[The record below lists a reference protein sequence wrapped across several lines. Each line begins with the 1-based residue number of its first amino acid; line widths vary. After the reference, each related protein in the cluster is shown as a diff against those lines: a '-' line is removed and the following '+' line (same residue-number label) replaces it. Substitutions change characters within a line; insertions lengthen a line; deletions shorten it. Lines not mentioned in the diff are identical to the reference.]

1 METLAETKF
10 SGPLSLEI
18 FSDPFLAGSARSVAV
33 DGHRLLI
40 ALMDEVSRRTG
51 PLLAGT
57 ALPPRA
63 LVYGTSVIEFAR
75 DETSAPAF
83 EGVLAGL
90 GVRKA
95 IGPGELEIPAVRA
108 VHGVRGS
115 LTDFIDGKTD
125 LARVWDIEFRA
136 VETVKRPEE
145 DAGLHAVDHI
155 SQSMHHEQMLNWS
168 LFSTSL
174 LDVEKVAE
182 QDVLD
187 PGSVVKSLAVQTSSG
202 LLRLPLNAPQLGCT
216 QSSRFLLEARGS
228 GGPHIAFA
236 TRDIFATAR
245 RRAENGVA
253 MLVIPEHD
261 YGDLESK
268 TDLSADEIDR
278 LKAHNMLDERDVT
291 GENVQLYTRTFEDR
305 FFFEIVERRG
315 GYKGFGATNAQ
326 IRLAAQAR
334 QERLAAIRRR

>member
-18 FSDPFLAGSARSVAV
+18 FSDPFRAGSARSVAV

-63 LVYGTSVIEFAR
+63 PVYGTSVIEFAV

-95 IGPGELEIPAVRA
+95 IGPGELEVPAVR
-108 VHGVRGS
+108 GVRGS
-115 LTDFIDGKTD
+115 PTNFIDGKTD

-136 VETVKRPEE
+136 VETVKGPEE
-145 DAGLHAVDHI
+145 DTGLHAVDHI
-155 SQSMHHEQMLNWS
+155 SQSMHHEEMLDWS
-168 LFSTSL
+168 LFYTSL
-174 LDVEKVAE
+174 LDVEKLAE

-187 PGSVVKSLAVQTSSG
+187 PGSVVTSLAVQMSSG
-202 LLRLPLNAPQLGCT
+202 SLRLPLNASQLGCT

-228 GGPHIAFA
+228 GVRHIAFA
-236 TRDIFATAR
+236 TRDIFATPR
-245 RRAENGVA
+245 RLAENGVA
-253 MLVIPEHD
+253 MLVIPEND
-261 YGDLESK
+261 YGALKSK

-291 GENVQLYTRTFEDR
+291 GENVQLYTRTLEDR
-305 FFFEIVERRG
+305 FFFEFVERRG
-315 GYKGFGATNAQ
+315 GYKGFRATNAQ

-334 QERLAAIRRR
+334 KARPAAIRWR